1 MICSGLCLIHFGSQ
15 QGCPRTPHPDNCFRG
30 SGDQTSGSQWISFS
44 PYFLNNRMREGEKR
58 GKERMREETVKFCAG
73 IFFLRCRCQLSLKIH
88 RTTQCTGLSL
98 FTHFPSAKRAQ
109 PWSIGTS
116 GTHTPPADKEIW
128 TPNMLIVNACNLHY
142 WAFLSVSAAQ
152 AKCSYPTEE
161 TRAGYSK
168 KDAEKKKTCPIV

>member
-1 MICSGLCLIHFGSQ
+1 MHFGSQ
-15 QGCPRTPHPDNCFRG
+15 QGCPRAPHPDNCFRG

-116 GTHTPPADKEIW
+116 GTHTPHTPPADKEIW

-152 AKCSYPTEE
+152 AKFIPNWGDKGRIQQKGC
-161 TRAGYSK
+161 R
-168 KDAEKKKTCPIV
+168 KKKHVL